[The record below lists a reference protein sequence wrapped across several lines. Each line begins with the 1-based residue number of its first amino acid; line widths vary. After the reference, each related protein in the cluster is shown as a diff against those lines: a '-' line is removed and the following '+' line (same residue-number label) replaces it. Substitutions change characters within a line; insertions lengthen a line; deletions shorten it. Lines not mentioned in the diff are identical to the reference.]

1 MRYRAVLFDLDDT
14 LIPEEPAIAAGFAA
28 VAQRVWGSS
37 CIERIRS
44 LSEAADRVL
53 REQAPSPD
61 YLSAVHITAGDLLHG
76 SLLGDRP
83 RGDAL
88 RAFLPYYL
96 EHAFDPALPES
107 ALSAT
112 RELTDLW
119 REARMAALSVYPET
133 VPVLEWLSGEVPL
146 GLVTNGLSTLQRD
159 KVERS
164 GLSGY
169 FTSVVVAE
177 EVGVAK
183 PDAMMFDET
192 LRRLGLSAR
201 DAVMVGND
209 LERDIVGARS
219 AGIAA
224 IHIARA
230 GAETDGDTIANLRE
244 LGPLLGLKAHGDPP
258 PPRGADLPHLNN

>member
-14 LIPEEPAIAAGFAA
+14 LIPEEPAIEAGFAA

-37 CIERIRS
+37 CTERTRS
-44 LSEAADRVL
+44 LAEAADRVL
-53 REQAPSPD
+53 CDQAPSQD
-61 YLSAVHITAGDLLHG
+61 YLSAVHITASDLLHG
-76 SLLGDRP
+76 SLLGDSRRADP
-83 RGDAL
+83 L

-107 ALSAT
+107 ARCST

-133 VPVLEWLSGEVPL
+133 IDVLESLRGQVAL
-146 GLVTNGLSTLQRD
+146 GLVTNGLSALQRD
-159 KVERS
+159 KVERT

-192 LRRLGLSAR
+192 LRRLELSAGE
-201 DAVMVGND
+201 AVMVGND
-209 LERDIVGARS
+209 LERDIVGARA

-224 IHIARA
+224 IHVARP
-230 GAETDGDTIANLRE
+230 GAATDGVGIANLRD
-244 LGPLLGLKAHGDPP
+244 LGPLLGLEAHANAPP
-258 PPRGADLPHLNN
+258 P